1 MISYLLILWLS
12 FLGQLPVQPKENP
25 SSSSKALDKSA
36 YYVFVDRDYIFTI
49 EVVKPGVP
57 LLNFISMAEAETKL
71 IAKNIRIELQNRKAP
86 TKLLSIETGDAN
98 QPMRV
103 GWLNIR
109 PRSSFGLRLVG
120 DFGDAA
126 EISGA
131 IIRLGDE
138 DLTLAPLTSFDF
150 EFLALRINR
159 INLGSPDFGEDWAVL
174 RFQKLGSR
182 APVRKPGRNF

>member
-1 MISYLLILWLS
+1 MIPSLLILWLS
-12 FLGQLPVQPKENP
+12 FLGQLPAQPRENP
-25 SSSSKALDKSA
+25 SSSGKTLDKSA
-36 YYVFVDRDYIFTI
+36 YYAFVDRDYIFTV

-57 LLNFISMAEAETKL
+57 LMNFVSMAEAETKL
-71 IAKNIRIELQNRKAP
+71 VAKNIRIELQNRKAAV
-86 TKLLSIETGDAN
+86 TLLSIETGDAN

-109 PRSSFGLRLVG
+109 PRSSFGLRLMG
-120 DFGDAA
+120 DFGGAA

-159 INLGSPDFGEDWAVL
+159 INLGSPDFAEDWAVL
-174 RFQKLGSR
+174 RLQKFGSR
-182 APVRKPGRNF
+182 APVRKPGRNI

>member
-1 MISYLLILWLS
+1 MIRSLLVFWLS
-12 FLGQLPVQPKENP
+12 FFGQLPTQPQEP
-25 SSSSKALDKSA
+25 SPSAGKALDKSA
-36 YYVFVDRDYIFTI
+36 YYAFVDRDYIFTI
-49 EVVKPGVP
+49 EVVEPGIP
-57 LLNFISMAEAETKL
+57 LLNFISMAEGETKL
-71 IAKNIRIELQNRKAP
+71 VAKNIRIELQNRKAA

-120 DFGDAA
+120 DFGDAK

-131 IIRLGDE
+131 IIRLGEE

-150 EFLALRINR
+150 EFLAMRINR
-159 INLGSPDFGEDWAVL
+159 INLGSPDFSEDWTTL

-182 APVRKPGRNF
+182 APARKSSRDF